1 MTLAANTITTR
12 RANPDDLDAVAVMFD
27 GYRQFYK
34 KPADVAA
41 ARSFLADRMARDES
55 VIFLAHAQGVPVGFT
70 QLYPT
75 FSSVSMGRVFVLN
88 DLFVAQSARRRGV
101 GAALLDAAVGH
112 AKAQRAVRLSLNT
125 DVQNASAQALY
136 EAKGWQ
142 RQTQFFAYELAT

>member
-1 MTLAANTITTR
+1 MTHPATTITTR

-34 KPADVAA
+34 RPADVAA

-55 VIFLAHAQGVPVGFT
+55 VIFLAHAQGTPVGFT

-88 DLFVAQSARRRGV
+88 DLFVAQSARRMGV

-142 RQTQFFAYELAT
+142 RQTQFFTYELVP